1 MSYLDRL
8 KQLEQTE
15 KIFQFAPQPVPTKPT
30 KAPFVSFVS
39 SPTGENEKNFPLQA
53 EEQTGQEQ
61 TATTPIPDE
70 TTTGNHWRITLQ
82 TGRVIEV
89 CQTPPQTRAWV
100 LANWQ
105 ATDAERLPDIHQ
117 IKDV

>member
-15 KIFQFAPQPVPTKPT
+15 KKFQFAPQPVPPKPT

-61 TATTPIPDE
+61 TATIPIPDE
-70 TTTGNHWRITLQ
+70 TTIGNHWRITLQ

-89 CQTPPQTRAWV
+89 VLTPPQTRSWV
-100 LANWQ
+100 IKDWQ
-105 ATDAERLPDIHQ
+105 ALDAIMLPDIPM
-117 IKDV
+117 ILE

>member
-39 SPTGENEKNFPLQA
+39 TPPAVIEKKNSIPQ
-53 EEQTGQEQ
+53 EEQ
-61 TATTPIPDE
+61 ADPAPDE
-70 TTTGNHWRITLQ
+70 LGNHWKITLPG
-82 TGRVIEV
+82 GRVIEV
-89 CQTPPQTRAWV
+89 VLTPPETRAWV

-105 ATDAERLPDIHQ
+105 ASDADRLPDIHQ

>member
-15 KIFQFAPQPVPTKPT
+15 KKFQFAPQPVPTKPT

-61 TATTPIPDE
+61 TATVPIPE
-70 TTTGNHWRITLQ
+70 TTTGNRWSITLRS
-82 TGRVIEV
+82 GKVIEV
-89 CQTPPQTRAWV
+89 VLTPPQTRSWV
-100 LANWQ
+100 IKDWQ
-105 ATDAERLPDIHQ
+105 ATDATRLEDIPQ
-117 IKDV
+117 IRE